1 MKSRKNSLR
10 DSKLKP
16 KRRSRHLKKN
26 KNKKST
32 RQRSLKGGVGRREED
47 RYGRLDA
54 LYDVKRIFKFIFD
67 PNDPKARKPVYKV
80 IDKYYKTNSTNVNV
94 GDKPNIVILLNNIAQ
109 KLKDENFLQE
119 ENAPETITAENLNT
133 PK

>member
-1 MKSRKNSLR
+1 MKSKRNSLR

-26 KNKKST
+26 KNKKSK

-67 PNDPKARKPVYKV
+67 PNDPKARKPVYD
-80 IDKYYKTNSTNVNV
+80 IISKYYEKNSINVNV
-94 GDKPNIVILLNNIAQ
+94 GEYTKIVILLNNIAQ
-109 KLKDENFLQE
+109 ELKKNKFIQE
-119 ENAPETITAENLNT
+119 ENAPEKVTEENLHT